1 MVPKMDWKMLIAPA
15 VGGLIG
21 YLTNYIAI
29 KMLFHPHKAHYVGK
43 WRIPLTPGLIP
54 KEQGNIARSIGEV
67 ISRELLNEET
77 LRQVLTSEETAGK
90 VRSALIGLV
99 EENRENESSLR
110 DLIVSVSSEEAAE
123 RSVSSAREKLS
134 AVITERLCAV
144 DFGEAI
150 SNGVKKK
157 VIADGHSSRFRLGV
171 IDTFYGSIGS
181 MVNKTVAKY
190 ADSIVEDLVDDET
203 GKLLDLKLSELIK
216 KYDEKIPGWIE
227 QAVGL
232 YVSAV
237 DANTGRILAGVN
249 IQKIVEDKINGLEI
263 RELEKL
269 ILGLAKTELNAIV
282 YLGALLGFI
291 MGWITPLLGV

>member
-1 MVPKMDWKMLIAPA
+1 MRWAMLIAPA

-29 KMLFHPHKAHYVGK
+29 KMLFHPHKAHYIGK

-67 ISRELLNEET
+67 ISKELLNEET
-77 LRQVLTSEETAGK
+77 LKQVLTSEETAGK
-90 VRSALIGLV
+90 VRGALVGLV
-99 EENRENESSLR
+99 ETNRENESTLR
-110 DLIVSVSSEEAAE
+110 NLIASASSEEKAD
-123 RSVSSAREKLS
+123 RGISSVREKLS

-157 VIADGHSSRFRLGV
+157 VIAEGHNSRFRLGV

-181 MVNKTVAKY
+181 MVNKTVEKY
-190 ADSIVEDLVDDET
+190 ADSIVEDLVDEESE
-203 GKLLDLKLSELIK
+203 KLLELKLSELIA

-227 QAVGL
+227 KAVGL
-232 YVSAV
+232 YVSTIEN
-237 DANTGRILAGVN
+237 NTGRILAGVN

-263 RELEKL
+263 AELEKL